1 MKKREEKEKTMTITF
16 WVIRLKINKRTKKTI
31 PRNSKNMQ

>member
-1 MKKREEKEKTMTITF
+1 MKKREEKEKITTITS
-16 WVIRLKINKRTKKTI
+16 WVIKLKINKRTKKSI

>member
-16 WVIRLKINKRTKKTI
+16 WVIKLKINKRTKKSI